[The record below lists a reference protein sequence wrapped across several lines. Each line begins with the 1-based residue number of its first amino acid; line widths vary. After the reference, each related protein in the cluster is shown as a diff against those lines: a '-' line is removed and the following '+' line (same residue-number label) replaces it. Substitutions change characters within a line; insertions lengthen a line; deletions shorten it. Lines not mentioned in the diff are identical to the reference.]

1 MTRVP
6 RGATSERAREDER
19 LNEEFNSLLRDA
31 ADKREE
37 RSLVQSSGDAAA
49 AKQES
54 ADLLAL
60 ARAQASPRRKNTTG
74 CGRAR
79 SSEPPTRQG

>member
-1 MTRVP
+1 MTRK
-6 RGATSERAREDER
+6 GDEL
-19 LNEEFNSLLRDA
+19 LNERFNTLLREA

-37 RSLVQSSGDAAA
+37 RSLVQSTGDAAA

-60 ARAQASPRRKNTTG
+60 ARGQAPDPEQSGSGDGPGPAPDRAA
-74 CGRAR
+74 GR
-79 SSEPPTRQG
+79 S

>member
-1 MTRVP
+1 MTRK
-6 RGATSERAREDER
+6 GDEL
-19 LNEEFNSLLRDA
+19 LNEQFNTLLREA

-37 RSLVQSSGDAAA
+37 RSLVQSTGDAAA

-60 ARAQASPRRKNTTG
+60 ARGQALDPEQGGSGDGPGPTPDRAA
-74 CGRAR
+74 GR
-79 SSEPPTRQG
+79 S

>member
-1 MTRVP
+1 MKRNE
-6 RGATSERAREDER
+6 RGAAPDTANARADEL
-19 LNEEFNSLLRDA
+19 LNERFNTLLRDA

-37 RSLVQSSGDAAA
+37 RSLVQATGDAAA

-60 ARAQASPRRKNTTG
+60 ARDRGPRRGSKSPS
-74 CGRAR
+74 GR
-79 SSEPPTRQG
+79 E